1 MGKHLNKI
9 LLIVG
14 LILIGTGAVIMSG
27 YSVSWTTK
35 DLERPAVSQVWGD
48 TWSVSGEL
56 KKGDWL
62 VVTYRQ
68 NAEWIDT
75 TKFPD
80 WEVPVAE
87 EVPVPHFYVS
97 ITIADPYKNE
107 TAFVEALGLQ
117 PNVDPPRLV
126 VFPPEITKNGSLQT
140 ILAAGQG
147 GIEGVGGIVKYDGL
161 YNVSMTAE
169 YRYPKYPPSYIG
181 MWRYKVTEHHD
192 IVFLPVGAL
201 VAGTG
206 ATSSYFGLRKKRP
219 KVKAKGT

>member
-14 LILIGTGAVIMSG
+14 LILIGTGAAIMSG

-35 DLERPAVSQVWGD
+35 ELETPPINY
-48 TWSVSGEL
+48 TTNEWSVSGEL

-62 VVTYRQ
+62 VATYRT

-80 WEVPVAE
+80 WEIPDEAVPI
-87 EVPVPHFYVS
+87 PYFFVS
-97 ITIADPYKNE
+97 VTIADPYGNE
-107 TAFVEALGLQ
+107 TTFVEALGLYTTNS
-117 PNVDPPRLV
+117 PYPRLV
-126 VFPPEITKNGSLQT
+126 TFPPEITKNGSLQT

-147 GIEGVGGIVKYDGL
+147 GVEGVGGILKYDGL
-161 YNVSMTAE
+161 YTVTMTAE
-169 YRYPKYPPSYIG
+169 YRTGYPPSYIG
-181 MWRYKVTEHHD
+181 MFRYKVTQHHD
-192 IVFLPVGAL
+192 IAFLPVGAL

-206 ATSSYFGLRKKRP
+206 ATSSYFGLRKKKP
-219 KVKAKGT
+219 KVKVKGT